1 MGIQLDETDLSEL
14 EPQISKIFKS
24 QLGFFDNSIL
34 TNTMNII
41 HRGVDRLGL
50 EKKLSGMVE
59 AKKAAKL
66 TDEVFKIII
75 LYNFQSSHHWLLSRC
90 GALSRSSTS

>member
-1 MGIQLDETDLSEL
+1 MKMGIQLDETDLSEL

-66 TDEVFKIII
+66 TDEVFKIFT
-75 LYNFQSSHHWLLSRC
+75 LNNFQSSL
-90 GALSRSSTS
+90 AIV